1 MTHVSDSIQNMH
13 KYKIMM
19 IVAFLEK
26 KVRKIKI
33 KPQQVI

>member
-1 MTHVSDSIQNMH
+1 MIHVSDSIQNMH

-19 IVAFLEK
+19 IVVFLEK

-33 KPQQVI
+33 KHQQVI